1 MSDNIKRHKW
11 TRHSKPHRF
20 EKIYHLA
27 ESKEERTRLP
37 HSGAPMEVK
46 LKRWY
51 RRQESKEVRRSSQR
65 PDNTSRRA
73 STMLSSCSPSSS
85 FAPAVGT
92 GWRLGV
98 DLGLG

>member
-27 ESKEERTRLP
+27 ESEEERTRLP

-51 RRQESKEVRRSSQR
+51 RRQESKEVRRS
-65 PDNTSRRA
+65 
-73 STMLSSCSPSSS
+73 

-98 DLGLG
+98 DLGSG